1 MITFSSIIDSITQIL
16 CQLIGVLFIL
26 ATVVFLWG
34 VVQYVI
40 ARGAEEKIKESRQY
54 IIYGLF
60 GLFIMVAMWG
70 IVNAAVL
77 TFFGSG
83 GGGFN
88 QCQFFGGGSGGGG
101 LGGNNNGNSSY
112 TCGCL
117 NNSTCEVSQTW
128 SSSDGFCNSIQACLN
143 CSLSYPGTRC
153 VLLDEA
159 ICGNG

>member
-16 CQLIGVLFIL
+16 CQIIGVLFIL

-40 ARGAEEKIKESRQY
+40 ASGSEDKMKEGRQY

-88 QCQFFGGGSGGGG
+88 QCQFFGVGGGG
-101 LGGNNNGNSSY
+101 GGFGNDDGDPFASDGACQCRDSGGNYFGNLY
-112 TCGCL
+112 PAI
-117 NNSTCEVSQTW
+117 NNS
-128 SSSDGFCNSIQACLN
+128 CNDFASG
-143 CSLSYPGTRC
+143 GT
-153 VLLDEA
+153 V
-159 ICGNG
+159 CGNACPGRCTY

>member
-1 MITFSSIIDSITQIL
+1 MTTFSGIINAIVQIL
-16 CQLIGVLFIL
+16 CQSIGMLFVL

-40 ARGAEEKIKESRQY
+40 AGGSEDKMKEGRQY

-83 GGGFN
+83 AGGGFN
-88 QCQFFGGGSGGGG
+88 QC
-101 LGGNNNGNSSY
+101 L
-112 TCGCL
+112 
-117 NNSTCEVSQTW
+117 
-128 SSSDGFCNSIQACLN
+128 
-143 CSLSYPGTRC
+143 
-153 VLLDEA
+153 
-159 ICGNG
+159 